1 MGADKDVG
9 RDVKKTGII
18 FVTVIFVI
26 LAVGFLMVSWMSAPQ
41 SVSKIN
47 VDKAAGGSGKV
58 APETPQYHKI
68 LRENNEAGAKQ
79 AQAENSSFI
88 ASIGSGTVRQVPPID
103 ATPAPPPV
111 PKPAPEVQYAQQQ
124 HMPQQGLDQDRKKA
138 LEALLKELVAQRV
151 APTGELAGVA
161 GNMTVTAGAQAG
173 NAGDSRAVN
182 AYSGWTE
189 SLAPV
194 TVQPASYN
202 SGQNANRVLI
212 PMGSRPGGVID
223 TEIDSDNTNSD
234 VLAHIPAGPYQGA
247 QLVAR
252 GIQLAGDGVKIH
264 FTQMTWKGDT
274 WRVDISAAM
283 PDTLRSS
290 VASTVNNRYGSRV
303 ILPAIAHGLGL
314 GGQLYASANT
324 QILSNGY
331 NQIEGRVGMPNGEAV
346 AGTILGGAAQQAGQ
360 VIANDAQK
368 LPVKQV
374 IVDRGQPVALLFMSA
389 VTENDRV
396 TNSTPTST
404 NTGTRQPSAGSLL
417 PAAQP

>member
-18 FVTVIFVI
+18 IVTVIFLI
-26 LAVGFLMVSWMSAPQ
+26 LAVGFLLVSWMSAPQ
-41 SVSKIN
+41 AVSRIN
-47 VDKAAGGSGKV
+47 VDKAAGGSGKT

-88 ASIGSGTVRQVPPID
+88 ASISSGTVRQVPPID
-103 ATPAPPPV
+103 ANPAPPPA
-111 PKPAPEVQYAQQQ
+111 PKQVQEVQLAPQQ
-124 HMPQQGLDQDRKKA
+124 HMPQQGLDPDRKKA
-138 LEALLKELVAQRV
+138 LEDLLKKLVAYRE

-173 NAGDSRAVN
+173 NAGESRSVN

-212 PMGSRPGGVID
+212 PAGSRPGAVID

-247 QLVAR
+247 QLMAR

-264 FTQMTWKGDT
+264 FNQMTWNGDT

-290 VASTVNNRYGSRV
+290 VASSVNNRYGSRV

-324 QILSNGY
+324 QILSNNY
-331 NQIEGRVGMPNGEAV
+331 SQIEGRVGMPNGEAV

-389 VTENDRV
+389 VTENDRI

-404 NTGTRQPSAGSLL
+404 NTGTRQSSAGTLL

>member
-1 MGADKDVG
+1 MEADKDVG

-18 FVTVIFVI
+18 IVTVIFLV
-26 LAVGFLMVSWMSAPQ
+26 LAIGFLLVSWMSAPQ

-47 VDKAAGGSGKV
+47 VDKAAGGSGK
-58 APETPQYHKI
+58 ATQETPRYHKI

-79 AQAENSSFI
+79 AQAVNSSFI
-88 ASIGSGTVRQVPPID
+88 ASIGSGTVRQVPPIA

-111 PKPAPEVQYAQQQ
+111 PKQVQEAQYAPQQ
-124 HMPQQGLDQDRKKA
+124 HVPQQSLDPDRKKA

-151 APTGELAGVA
+151 APTGELASIA
-161 GNMTVTAGAQAG
+161 GNMTVTAGAQSG
-173 NAGDSRAVN
+173 NAGESRNVN

-212 PMGSRPGGVID
+212 PAGSRPGAVID
-223 TEIDSDNTNSD
+223 TELDSDNTNSD
-234 VLAHIPAGPYQGA
+234 VLAHIPAGPYKGA
-247 QLVAR
+247 QLMAR

-264 FTQMTWKGDT
+264 FNQMTWNGDT

-290 VASTVNNRYGSRV
+290 VASSVSNRYGSRV
-303 ILPAIAHGLGL
+303 LLPAIAHGLGL

-324 QILSNGY
+324 QVLSNGY
-331 NQIEGRVGMPNGEAV
+331 NQIEGRVGMPNGEAI
-346 AGTILGGAAQQAGQ
+346 AGTILGGTAQQAGQ
-360 VIANDAQK
+360 VMANDAQK

-389 VTENDRV
+389 VTENDRI
-396 TNSTPTST
+396 TNSTPIST

-417 PAAQP
+417 PAVQP